1 VVITFNRV
9 DRAGREIN
17 FYNVKLTN
25 ATISDVK
32 QFTSGNT
39 VLEDVSFTFEKIE
52 QDDNIA
58 KMVFFDEWES
68 IT

>member
-1 VVITFNRV
+1 MVITFNRV

-32 QFTSGNT
+32 QFTSENT
-39 VLEDVSFTFEKIE
+39 VLEDVSFTFQKIE

-58 KMVFFDEWES
+58 KTAFFDEWES